1 MDLEILQYTF
11 KQNIMVGVNFAS
23 GGSGI
28 LRYTG
33 YKQSVT
39 SLILIPLLLVVSS
52 ILCILVLQ
60 LSHLIF

>member
-1 MDLEILQYTF
+1 
-11 KQNIMVGVNFAS
+11 MVGVNFAS

-39 SLILIPLLLVVSS
+39 SLILITLLLVLVSS
-52 ILCILVLQ
+52 NDLKKKKKIVCNI
-60 LSHLIF
+60 

>member
-1 MDLEILQYTF
+1 
-11 KQNIMVGVNFAS
+11 MVGVNFAS

-39 SLILIPLLLVVSS
+39 SLILITLLLVLVSS
-52 ILCILVLQ
+52 NDLKKKKKLYAIYKSIGM
-60 LSHLIF
+60 IKNMK

>member
-1 MDLEILQYTF
+1 
-11 KQNIMVGVNFAS
+11 MVGVNFAS

-39 SLILIPLLLVVSS
+39 FFDFDYIIISTS
-52 ILCILVLQ
+52 
-60 LSHLIF
+60 

>member
-1 MDLEILQYTF
+1 ML
-11 KQNIMVGVNFAS
+11 GVNFAS

-39 SLILIPLLLVVSS
+39 SLILVLLYYYKYARKFVFAIISND
-52 ILCILVLQ
+52 I
-60 LSHLIF
+60 